1 MRRRRPHLGAITFRT
16 ASERFADLEEWL
28 EYGRSLTRERPPDLW
43 LRIRSGNEE
52 ARVPQGTTAAVDRWL
67 VHVLRVYEPGIPG
80 RLSQLGLVRADM
92 GITPASLQRS
102 TAAVA
107 GGLDVPSLRSR
118 TPEHDSPRNGVTLER
133 NSAAIMSAGE
143 DSGPVHDWEGTPS
156 IWEGVLPWLGRI
168 GLGITAIYLAGEFS
182 CGTSTPE
189 SGQRFRTE
197 MWFRASVG

>member
-1 MRRRRPHLGAITFRT
+1 
-16 ASERFADLEEWL
+16 
-28 EYGRSLTRERPPDLW
+28 
-43 LRIRSGNEE
+43 
-52 ARVPQGTTAAVDRWL
+52 
-67 VHVLRVYEPGIPG
+67 
-80 RLSQLGLVRADM
+80 M

-107 GGLDVPSLRSR
+107 GGLDVLSLRSR
-118 TPEHDSPRNGVTLER
+118 TPEHDSPRKGVTRER
-133 NSAAIMSAGE
+133 SSAAMMSAGE
-143 DSGPVHDWEGTPS
+143 YSGPVHDWEGTPS